1 MSMLEANWAPLA
13 RLALSTESCVSAPLT
28 LGTKD
33 PPEPKH
39 VCVNPG
45 CFLAASERKRSF
57 YLQQMYSEEIT
68 ACD

>member
-1 MSMLEANWAPLA
+1 MPVLKANCPPLA
-13 RLALSTESCVSAPLT
+13 RLPLSTESFVSALLT

-45 CFLAASERKRSF
+45 CFLAASERKRSH
-57 YLQQMYSEEIT
+57 YL
-68 ACD
+68 

>member
-1 MSMLEANWAPLA
+1 MPVPKASWLPLA
-13 RLALSTESCVSAPLT
+13 KLALSTESCVSAPLT

-45 CFLAASERKRSF
+45 CFLAASERKRSR
-57 YLQQMYSEEIT
+57 YL
-68 ACD
+68 